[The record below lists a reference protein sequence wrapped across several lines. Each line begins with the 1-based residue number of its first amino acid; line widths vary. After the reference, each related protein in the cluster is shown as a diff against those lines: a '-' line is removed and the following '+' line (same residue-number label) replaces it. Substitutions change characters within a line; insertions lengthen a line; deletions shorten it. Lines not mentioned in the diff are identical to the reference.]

1 MYAETQPAQAGFVP
15 FQPRFQP
22 PGREP
27 EGHLMADDSTDP
39 LADAIRRALI
49 DAAESAYD
57 DAGIQGLCAEGRWEA
72 AVSAMRV
79 VDVEA
84 VAMGAVQPSTS
95 NESPP
100 PSASPAPPES
110 AASA

>member
-1 MYAETQPAQAGFVP
+1 VDFVM

-22 PGREP
+22 PGECRRDTLP
-27 EGHLMADDSTDP
+27 DDSTNP
-39 LADAIRRALI
+39 VADAIHRALI
-49 DAAESAYD
+49 DAAASAYE

-72 AVSAMRV
+72 AVSAMRA

-84 VAMGAVQPSTS
+84 VARGAVQPSTS
-95 NESPP
+95 NDFP
-100 PSASPAPPES
+100 PSSDRSTPPES

>member
-1 MYAETQPAQAGFVP
+1 MDQDATQPIANP
-15 FQPRFQP
+15 
-22 PGREP
+22 
-27 EGHLMADDSTDP
+27 T
-39 LADAIRRALI
+39 ADAIRRALI
-49 DAAESAYD
+49 DAAEAAYE

-72 AVSAMRV
+72 AVSAMRA

-95 NESPP
+95 NESP
-100 PSASPAPPES
+100 SSSDRSAPPES